1 MDTFSASRGCPLT
14 GALTVILFLTISLI
28 LYVPGML
35 KFVLLCDIFTK
46 HKSDLSRDERQ
57 EIIQHCRKR
66 CEMHS
71 PSNKAIYSNKII
83 FFCLCFKNC
92 GMQYKTFHIW
102 NEFTLFMQMKHI
114 FVKYQNRLITKGN
127 SEMAVR
133 LVQVLS
139 CSSWKALAKWNNTSR
154 RKLPTYVFL
163 HLRITWGLNK

>member
-1 MDTFSASRGCPLT
+1 M

-71 PSNKAIYSNKII
+71 PSNKANSNKII
-83 FFCLCFKNC
+83 YFFVSVSKIVACSTKPCS
-92 GMQYKTFHIW
+92 YK
-102 NEFTLFMQMKHI
+102 
-114 FVKYQNRLITKGN
+114 
-127 SEMAVR
+127 
-133 LVQVLS
+133 
-139 CSSWKALAKWNNTSR
+139 
-154 RKLPTYVFL
+154 
-163 HLRITWGLNK
+163 